1 MMKYLLLIALVAGIW
16 WAWKKRAQ
24 RPAPRP
30 PKEAPD
36 PELMV
41 VCAHCGVHLPQS
53 DSIKANGA
61 HFCCEAHR
69 LAANPPAT
77 ND

>member
-16 WAWKKRAQ
+16 WVWKKRAQ

-30 PKEAPD
+30 PRVDPD
-36 PELMV
+36 SELMV
-41 VCAHCGVHLPQS
+41 ACAHCGVHLPQS
-53 DSIKANGA
+53 DSIRANGA
-61 HFCCEAHR
+61 HYCCEAHR
-69 LAANPPAT
+69 LAADRSAT

>member
-1 MMKYLLLIALVAGIW
+1 MMKYLLLIAFVAVIW
-16 WAWKKRAQ
+16 WVWKKRAQ

-30 PKEAPD
+30 PRVNPD

-41 VCAHCGVHLPQS
+41 VCAQCGVHLPQS
-53 DSIKANGA
+53 DSIAANGA
-61 HFCCEAHR
+61 HYCCEAHR

-77 ND
+77 DD

>member
-1 MMKYLLLIALVAGIW
+1 
-16 WAWKKRAQ
+16 
-24 RPAPRP
+24 
-30 PKEAPD
+30 
-36 PELMV
+36 MV
-41 VCAHCGVHLPQS
+41 VCAQCGVHLPQS

-61 HFCCEAHR
+61 YFCCEAHR

>member
-1 MMKYLLLIALVAGIW
+1 MKYLLLIALVAAIW
-16 WAWKKRAQ
+16 WVWKKRAQ
-24 RPAPRP
+24 RPAPRTP
-30 PKEAPD
+30 GGARD
-36 PELMV
+36 PERMV

-53 DSIKANGA
+53 DSIAANGA

-77 ND
+77 HD